1 MSALFAPGLLLPHNR
16 LIPSLALP
24 QGGKGDGKDRFLKGK
39 LVTALKVMISLGLMA
54 YLFYRFL
61 SNPHD
66 RNILLTTLT
75 TANYGYLLL
84 ALALFVLAVV
94 TNAVKW
100 YILLRAQGIPVP
112 LSALTNYTFVG
123 FFFNNF
129 LPANVGGDLMR
140 GFGLARY
147 TARSAEAAV
156 SVIVDRIIGLMAF
169 MFTAMVAALLTVNIV
184 PANPT
189 GGDKL
194 AENLAQVEVIALL
207 GLVVIT
213 GGFVV
218 MLSHRL
224 RLLFGRI
231 FSVKLLSPLAPLYF
245 RISGA
250 FGAYRYQYGALLGAF
265 AVGVVTVLLTGLV
278 DLAIVA
284 GLHGEIAPIYIFLL
298 NPIIAVAL
306 IAPISIGGLG
316 TGSVLYVYFYGL
328 VGVPETLAFALSL
341 VKQAVVYGGSLP
353 GGVLWLRAREQQGS
367 GAAGEQGR
375 IKDRGLRIEEDHPSS
390 IL

>member
-1 MSALFAPGLLLPHNR
+1 MKAK
-16 LIPSLALP
+16 LI
-24 QGGKGDGKDRFLKGK
+24 
-39 LVTALKVMISLGLMA
+39 TALKVVISLGLMA

-61 SNPHD
+61 SNPAD
-66 RNILLTTLT
+66 REVLLTTLS

-84 ALALFVLAVV
+84 ALALFMLAVF

-100 YILLRAQGIPVP
+100 YILLRAQGISVP
-112 LSALTNYTFVG
+112 LGALTHYTFVG

-129 LPANVGGDLMR
+129 LPANVGGDVMR

-169 MFTAMVAALLTVNIV
+169 MFTAMVAALLAVNIV
-184 PANPT
+184 SAESV
-189 GGDKL
+189 GGGKL
-194 AENLAQVEVIALL
+194 AANLVQVETVAIV
-207 GLVVIT
+207 GLAVIT
-213 GGFVV
+213 GGLAV
-218 MLSHRL
+218 MLSYRL
-224 RLLFGRI
+224 RLLLGRI
-231 FSVKLLSPLAPLYF
+231 FALKILSQLAPLYQ
-245 RISGA
+245 RLSDA
-250 FGAYRYQYGALLGAF
+250 FGAYRYQYGALLAAF

-284 GLHGEIAPIYIFLL
+284 GLHGQIAPIYIFLL

-328 VGVPETLAFALSL
+328 VGVSETLAFALSL
-341 VKQAVVYGGSLP
+341 VKQAVVYVGSLP
-353 GGVLWLRAREQQGS
+353 GGVLWLRARENSGGAEEPGS
-367 GAAGEQGR
+367 RGEV
-375 IKDRGLRIEEDHPSS
+375 RIEERRVRIED
-390 IL
+390 